1 MRTIIYIL
9 LPIVH
14 IYFSNA
20 FGQSSQQRT
29 GFLSNTLESSELFE
43 QKIKQKKPAVAFL
56 LSSGTTTAS
65 VLAGLVLAKNG
76 YDTSGGLFIIGGLLL
91 GPSVGHMYVGNGSG
105 VLKGIGTRILGG
117 SIALIGGYVILATGL
132 GDALGGESSP
142 AAEIMG
148 SALLFGGLGLVAYSA
163 IYDWINSAK
172 YAKKMNERQKGLQIS
187 PAFDAYTGKPIINL
201 KLTF

>member
-1 MRTIIYIL
+1 MRIIIYIL

-14 IYFSNA
+14 ISFSNT
-20 FGQSSQQRT
+20 FGQSGQQRT
-29 GFLSNTLESSELFE
+29 GFLNNTLKSSELFE

-76 YDTSGGLFIIGGLLL
+76 YDTSGSLFIIGGLLL

-105 VLKGIGTRILGG
+105 VLKGIGTRILGS
-117 SIALIGGYVILATGL
+117 SIALIGGHVILATGL

-142 AAEIMG
+142 GVQIMG

-163 IYDWINSAK
+163 LYTIGSTVQN
-172 YAKKMNERQKGLQIS
+172 MQKR
-187 PAFDAYTGKPIINL
+187 
-201 KLTF
+201 